1 LSSYDVLYQKDQ
13 FEATDNIYN
22 RSHYYAIG
30 LNKTASSHNNAT
42 INNTTAYSTICFG
55 LPNRYD
61 RHVAASQRDLD
72 MTVSIPLQDLEV
84 TPGNRVCTHHLSWS
98 DFTNILENLSEN
110 RPTRIAYHDGTLE
123 IMSPLA
129 IHERPH
135 RIIASIIT
143 TILESQE
150 RDWEDFGSTTI
161 KRSPIAGIAPD
172 TCFYIQNA
180 AQVQGCTNL
189 DLANYPPPDLAI
201 ESDVTSLTVIS
212 AYVAL
217 QIPEVWVY
225 RNHQLTI
232 YILEDQSYRKST
244 SSLAFPMLPV
254 VTILPQLVNQ
264 AIDIGTRKTL
274 QNIRKMLS
282 QT

>member
-1 LSSYDVLYQKDQ
+1 
-13 FEATDNIYN
+13 
-22 RSHYYAIG
+22 
-30 LNKTASSHNNAT
+30 
-42 INNTTAYSTICFG
+42 
-55 LPNRYD
+55 
-61 RHVAASQRDLD
+61 
-72 MTVSIPLQDLEV
+72 MTVTISLQDLEI
-84 TPGNRVCTHHLSWS
+84 TPGNRVGIHHLSWP

-110 RPTRIAYHDGTLE
+110 RSTRVAYHAGTLE

-129 IHERPH
+129 AHERLH
-135 RIIASIIT
+135 RIISAIIT

-161 KRSPIAGIAPD
+161 KRSPVAGIEPN

-201 ESDVTSLTVIS
+201 ESDLTSLTVIS

-217 QIPEVWVY
+217 QVPEVWIY

-232 YILEDQSYRKST
+232 YLLENQSYRESPN
-244 SSLAFPMLPV
+244 SLAFPTTPV
-254 VTILPQLVNQ
+254 ITLIPQLVKQ

-274 QNIRKMLS
+274 QNLRKTLS
-282 QT
+282 QS

>member
-1 LSSYDVLYQKDQ
+1 
-13 FEATDNIYN
+13 
-22 RSHYYAIG
+22 
-30 LNKTASSHNNAT
+30 
-42 INNTTAYSTICFG
+42 
-55 LPNRYD
+55 
-61 RHVAASQRDLD
+61 
-72 MTVSIPLQDLEV
+72 MTVTIPLQDLEV
-84 TPGNRVCTHHLSWS
+84 TPGNRVGIHHLSWP

-110 RPTRIAYHDGTLE
+110 RSTRVAYHAGILE

-129 IHERPH
+129 AHERPH
-135 RIIASIIT
+135 RIMTAIIA

-161 KRSPIAGIAPD
+161 KRSPVAGIEPD

-201 ESDVTSLTVIS
+201 ESDLTSLTVIS

-217 QIPEVWVY
+217 QVPEVWVY
-225 RNHQLTI
+225 RNRQLTI
-232 YILEDQSYRKST
+232 YILENQEYQESIV
-244 SSLAFPMLPV
+244 SSAFPTLPIS
-254 VTILPQLVNQ
+254 TLIPQLVQQ

-274 QNIRKMLS
+274 QNLRQMLS
-282 QT
+282 QP